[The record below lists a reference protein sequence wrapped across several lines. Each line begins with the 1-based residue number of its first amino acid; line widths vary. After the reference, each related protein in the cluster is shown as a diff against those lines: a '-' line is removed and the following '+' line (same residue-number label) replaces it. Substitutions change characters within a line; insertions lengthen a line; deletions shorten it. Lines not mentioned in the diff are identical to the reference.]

1 MLKTFV
7 HQKISWREWKANFWV
22 EVNVWNSYLI
32 KYPYI
37 EHIQNTHRLK
47 ELKSQK
53 TQCKMAKDMETSY
66 IPDTQSTNMKRCSA
80 SLITR
85 GMQIK
90 IIVLY
95 YYIYSRMTTVKEDD
109 IPNVRRSKDK
119 LVKTSW
125 KTIWQYIY

>member
-1 MLKTFV
+1 M
-7 HQKISWREWKANFWV
+7 